1 MGEFPFQ
8 IERYIIKQLA
18 CEEDPA
24 TIAEDVKSQFL
35 RDLSPDTVDA
45 YDPHADGSA
54 LTDDLRDLYHRT
66 RRTFEG
72 TTEEREERSFV
83 EVATTDAFDED
94 PIQCIEEN
102 GTEIALIAAGQ
113 GYAALA
119 SRCTHKGGSLCDG
132 DLSDGEIECPL
143 HGAAFDI
150 QTGQPT
156 NPPAVE
162 EVETFEVRVDG
173 DAIEVKV

>member
-1 MGEFPFQ
+1 MNEFPFQ
-8 IERYIIKQLA
+8 IERYIVKQLA
-18 CEEDPA
+18 CEQDPA

-35 RDLSPDTVDA
+35 RDISPDTVGT

-54 LTDDLRDLYHRT
+54 LTDDLRELYRRT
-66 RRTFEG
+66 RRNFKEASG
-72 TTEEREERSFV
+72 EREERSFV
-83 EVATTDAFDED
+83 KVATTDAFDEG
-94 PIQCIEEN
+94 PVHCVEES
-102 GTEIALIAAGQ
+102 GTEIALIDTGE
-113 GYAALA
+113 GFTALA
-119 SRCTHKGGSLCDG
+119 NRCTHKGGSLGDG
-132 DLSDGEIECPL
+132 NLSDGEIECPL

-173 DAIEVKV
+173 DTIEVKM